1 MHWLSSRKEEKKLKQ
16 VKLRAGES
24 FITLGQLLKYEGLIQ
39 TGGEAKHFL
48 AETEIFVNNE
58 HENRRGKKLYEGD
71 RIKISNSEEFIIN
84 RD

>member
-1 MHWLSSRKEEKKLKQ
+1 MKQ

-48 AETEIFVNNE
+48 AETEIFVNDE
-58 HENRRGKKLYEGD
+58 HENRRGKKLVEGD

>member
-1 MHWLSSRKEEKKLKQ
+1 MKQ
-16 VKLRAGES
+16 VKLKAGES

-48 AETEIFVNNE
+48 AETEIFVNDE
-58 HENRRGKKLYEGD
+58 HENRRGKKLVEGD

>member
-1 MHWLSSRKEEKKLKQ
+1 MKQ
-16 VKLRAGES
+16 LNLNNGEL

-48 AETEIFVNNE
+48 SENEIFVNDE

-71 RIKISNSEEFIIN
+71 RIKIVDSGEFIIS
-84 RD
+84 RR